1 MRFLSNDLNNTF
13 TNLSNNANKDQ
24 TINNQENPNKCDMF
38 GSFAMYVQIVL
49 AGLSFMILICNY
61 NLI

>member
-1 MRFLSNDLNNTF
+1 MRLLTTDANATFLNNSSIDNDQIYNDEDN
-13 TNLSNNANKDQ
+13 TNHCN
-24 TINNQENPNKCDMF
+24 MF

-61 NLI
+61 NLK

>member
-1 MRFLSNDLNNTF
+1 MRILFSDTNNTF
-13 TNLSNNANKDQ
+13 TDKTQ
-24 TINNQENPNKCDMF
+24 TRGEEENPNNCDMF

>member
-1 MRFLSNDLNNTF
+1 MRFLAADSNNTF
-13 TNLSNNANKDQ
+13 TNLSINANINQ
-24 TINNQENPNKCDMF
+24 TVNEEENPNRCNMF

-61 NLI
+61 N

>member
-1 MRFLSNDLNNTF
+1 MRLRSADFNNTF
-13 TNLSNNANKDQ
+13 TNISIDSNNQ
-24 TINNQENPNKCDMF
+24 TINNEENPNHCNMF

-61 NLI
+61 Y